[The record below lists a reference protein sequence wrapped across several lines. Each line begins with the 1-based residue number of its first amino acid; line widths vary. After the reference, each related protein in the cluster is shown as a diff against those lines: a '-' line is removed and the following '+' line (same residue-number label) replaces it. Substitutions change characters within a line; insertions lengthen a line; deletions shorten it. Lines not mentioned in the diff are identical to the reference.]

1 MNTVT
6 GPANLSWAELEA
18 AAPALASDGL
28 ALLRR
33 EDRESGL
40 LATVRGDG
48 LPRINAVSLAI
59 VDGRLLVFVLA
70 SAKRTDLEVDGR
82 YALHA
87 HQDAAAPSE
96 FSVRGRARRIEDST
110 IGEAA
115 ARVWP
120 FEVDDSYWLFE
131 LRIEVA
137 VIGRRPTADDWP
149 PVYET
154 WPPRR
159 LPLDR

>member
-1 MNTVT
+1 MTTHDSSLGVT
-6 GPANLSWAELEA
+6 WAELEA
-18 AAPALASDGL
+18 AAPALAADGR

-33 EDRESGL
+33 DDREAGL

-59 VDGRLLVFVLA
+59 VEGRLLVFVLR
-70 SAKRTDLEVDGR
+70 SAKRTDLDLDGR

-87 HQDAAAPSE
+87 HQDPAAPSE
-96 FSVRGRARRIEDST
+96 FSVRGRAGRVEDPA
-110 IGEAA
+110 IRAA
-115 ARVWP
+115 AAAVWP

-131 LRIEVA
+131 LRIEAA

-154 WPPRR
+154 WPPRT
-159 LPLDR
+159 